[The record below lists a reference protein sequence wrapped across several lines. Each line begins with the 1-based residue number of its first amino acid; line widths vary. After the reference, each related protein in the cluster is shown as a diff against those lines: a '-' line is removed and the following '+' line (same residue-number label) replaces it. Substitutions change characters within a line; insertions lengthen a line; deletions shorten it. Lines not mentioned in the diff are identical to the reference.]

1 MAEQRVFITPSQ
13 PAPGVTPSSAKDL
26 EDDDPYS
33 LTGVRYPIADGVDA
47 DREVA
52 LALVEEFALS
62 GWPAERIRGLF
73 FAPQSGAM
81 HEIYLRRGDGF
92 VEQQLGEV
100 FGPEHLDKETSRG

>member
-1 MAEQRVFITPSQ
+1 MGEQRVFITANPAARAVSPSD
-13 PAPGVTPSSAKDL
+13 KDL

-33 LTGVRYPIADGVDA
+33 LTGVRYPIANGVDA

-62 GWPAERIRGLF
+62 GWTAKRIRQLF
-73 FAPQSGAM
+73 FAPQSGAL
-81 HEIYLRRGDGF
+81 HEIYLRRGGGF

-100 FGPEHLDKETSRG
+100 FGSGQRDKETSRG